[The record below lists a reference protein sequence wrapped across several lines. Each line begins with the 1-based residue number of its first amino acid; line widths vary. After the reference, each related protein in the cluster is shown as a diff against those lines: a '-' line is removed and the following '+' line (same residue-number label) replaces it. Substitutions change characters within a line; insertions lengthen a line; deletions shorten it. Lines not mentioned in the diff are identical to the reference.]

1 MNNDMT
7 EQKHVNTVK
16 ITVTEYDRLRK
27 LDEAKNTHKILRL
40 SFYHYDDPKIE
51 LVTFDEALEEVVKHN
66 QTLGEGLSKLEYKYK
81 ELEKDK
87 KDLVRTLSNWTSSS
101 GTYVDLGHMSLWK
114 LIKIKLGW
122 V

>member
-1 MNNDMT
+1 MNKGMT

-27 LDEAKNTHKILRL
+27 LDEAKNTHKLLR
-40 SFYHYDDPKIE
+40 SAFYYYDAPKLE

-66 QTLGEGLSKLEYKYK
+66 QTLGEDLSKLEYKYK

-87 KDLVRTLSNWTSSS
+87 KDLERKLSNWTSSS
-101 GTYVDLGHMSLWK
+101 STYVDLGHMSLWK